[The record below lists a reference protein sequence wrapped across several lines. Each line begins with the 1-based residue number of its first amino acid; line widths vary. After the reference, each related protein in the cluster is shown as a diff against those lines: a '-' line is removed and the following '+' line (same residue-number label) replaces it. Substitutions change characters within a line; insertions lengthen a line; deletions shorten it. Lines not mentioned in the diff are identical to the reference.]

1 MEETAKAAEAEKELL
16 AFMLE
21 TLSGQVVDVRFST
34 SLVSYPV
41 CLSSEGQITLEMERY
56 FRSVPGDDG
65 SVRAARVLEINAK
78 HPSIVKVREA
88 YANDKARCADMT
100 KVLFGQA
107 SLIAGMPIDDPA
119 EYTELV
125 CSLF

>member
-1 MEETAKAAEAEKELL
+1 
-16 AFMLE
+16 
-21 TLSGQVVDVRFST
+21 
-34 SLVSYPV
+34 
-41 CLSSEGQITLEMERY
+41 
-56 FRSVPGDDG
+56 
-65 SVRAARVLEINAK
+65 
-78 HPSIVKVREA
+78 
-88 YANDKARCADMT
+88 MT

>member
-1 MEETAKAAEAEKELL
+1 
-16 AFMLE
+16 
-21 TLSGQVVDVRFST
+21 
-34 SLVSYPV
+34 VSYPV

-65 SVRAARVLEINAK
+65 SIRAARVLEINAK
-78 HPSIVKVREA
+78 HPSIEKVREA
-88 YANDKARCADMT
+88 FVSDKKRCADMT